1 MRLLRSLHLSR
12 RRSLSQLLSRLTT
25 APVGRRRRRVLLRYI
40 AAIRGIDLG
49 LIATATALRVRSSC
63 DVDEASILGRWG
75 PRPLLRDV
83 DAD

>member
-1 MRLLRSLHLSR
+1 M
-12 RRSLSQLLSRLTT
+12 
-25 APVGRRRRRVLLRYI
+25 LLRYI
-40 AAIRGIDLG
+40 AAIRGIDLD